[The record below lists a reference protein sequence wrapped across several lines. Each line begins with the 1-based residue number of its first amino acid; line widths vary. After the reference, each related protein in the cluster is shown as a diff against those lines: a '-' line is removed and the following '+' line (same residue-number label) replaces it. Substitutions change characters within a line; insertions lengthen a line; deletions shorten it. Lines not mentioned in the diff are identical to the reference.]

1 MTEPDRITLTLPA
14 DTSLALRQAVADG
27 EYGSVEDAVADA
39 LSTWRHRHEDRAE
52 TLAEIRAMVGAS
64 IHDPRP
70 SLSLDEVDAHMD
82 AFFRNVSRSRADE
95 AA

>member
-1 MTEPDRITLTLPA
+1 MTEPDRITLALPA

-39 LSTWRHRHEDRAE
+39 LSGWQRRHEDRAE
-52 TLAEIRAMVGAS
+52 ELAWVKAKIRS
-64 IHDPRP
+64 SLLDPRP
-70 SLSLDEVDAHMD
+70 SLSMEQVRSHMDEVFRRAKRQDDA
-82 AFFRNVSRSRADE
+82 